1 LEATATIQ
9 QKKANWSTFIAKQA
23 LDTMFEV
30 ENFFV
35 RNKTAYKEMDGLS
48 NSRQEI
54 FEGQGTTKSNS
65 SN

>member
-1 LEATATIQ
+1 
-9 QKKANWSTFIAKQA
+9 
-23 LDTMFEV
+23 MFEV